1 MTDKSKGSKDVLKVT
16 SFDDL
21 QKVRKDFKEGEIV
34 ELPEFD
40 TGKPFV
46 AKLKRVALLDLIN
59 NEILPNTLLG
69 AVQEIYEGKQRAD
82 IKKYSEV
89 LNIVAS
95 LSLIE
100 PEYEGVKDILTD
112 TQKVAIL
119 SYATHGISGLLPF
132 RAFSS

>member
-1 MTDKSKGSKDVLKVT
+1 MVDKKEDKNLKIT

-34 ELPEFD
+34 ELPDFD
-40 TGKPFV
+40 TGKPFT
-46 AKLKRVALLDLIN
+46 AKLKRVALLDLVN
-59 NEILPNTLLG
+59 SEILPNTLLG

-89 LNIVAS
+89 LNIIAGIA
-95 LSLIE
+95 LLE
-100 PEYEGVKDILTD
+100 PEYEGIKDILTD

-119 SYATHGISGLLPF
+119 SFATHGISGLLPF
-132 RAFSS
+132 RTLFNS